1 MLERE
6 PRELLDEPRIGELDA
21 RLLNLTAPLA
31 EHLGHHVGD
40 PARLLRMGV
49 VDDQDRGLGG

>member
-6 PRELLDEPRIGELDA
+6 PGELLDESRIGELDA
-21 RLLNLTAPLA
+21 RLRNVTAPFA
-31 EHLGHHVGD
+31 EDLGHHLGH
-40 PARLLRMGV
+40 PTRLLRVGV